1 MNMKTSPPLSQV
13 TQIGF
18 ETRFIRFSDYH
29 LSGEY
34 SEDNTLSLVALQ
46 FIYLVPQTKMETID
60 GGGGKKHRASKV
72 GAKADKKKAHQ
83 KKKSGQS
90 NERHNPKAFSVS
102 NINRTKRTQQRN
114 LDRGQKKEVVQAL
127 LEPGEPS

>member
-1 MNMKTSPPLSQV
+1 
-13 TQIGF
+13 
-18 ETRFIRFSDYH
+18 
-29 LSGEY
+29 
-34 SEDNTLSLVALQ
+34 
-46 FIYLVPQTKMETID
+46 METID

-114 LDRGQKKEVVQAL
+114 LDRG
-127 LEPGEPS
+127 